1 MTTPNTKSVA
11 RAELEARLLELTS
24 LLASEYDAIRER
36 DTEQLARL
44 ADDKHALVA
53 RIDAAARSAD
63 VSALLSDPDTSDVEE
78 LRALMHRAQHAN
90 RVNGAAIESSQ
101 LFTSSLL
108 DILRGRVPGERTYT
122 ARGRLGVQAESMPL
136 VSV

>member
-1 MTTPNTKSVA
+1 MQTPQRRTIDIRSSDEA
-11 RAELEARLLELTS
+11 LIEAYREGQDALAYSELVRR
-24 LLASEYDAIRER
+24 YQIPIY
-36 DTEQLARL
+36 
-44 ADDKHALVA
+44 
-53 RIDAAARSAD
+53 RIL
-63 VSALLSDPDTSDVEE
+63 SALLSDPDTSDVEE

>member
-1 MTTPNTKSVA
+1 MSSPTAKSLA
-11 RAELEARLLELTS
+11 HAELEARLLELTS
-24 LLASEYDAIRER
+24 LLAAEHDAVRER
-36 DTEQLARL
+36 NMDELTRI
-44 ADDKHALVA
+44 ADAKQTLVA
-53 RIDAAARSAD
+53 NIDAAARSAD
-63 VSALLSDPDTSDVEE
+63 TSALLADPDAPGAEE
-78 LRALMHRAQHAN
+78 LRALMRRAQQAN

-136 VSV
+136 ASV

>member
-1 MTTPNTKSVA
+1 MTAGKSILH
-11 RAELEARLLELTS
+11 AELEARLLELTS
-24 LLASEYDAIRER
+24 LLAAEYDAIRER
-36 DTEQLARL
+36 NTDVLARI
-44 ADDKHALVA
+44 ADDKQTLVA
-53 RIDAAARSAD
+53 RIDAAARNAD
-63 VSALLSDPDTSDVEE
+63 ISSLLADPDARGAEE
-78 LRALMHRAQHAN
+78 LRALMRGAQHAN

-136 VSV
+136 ASV